1 MAESPTLIRNFFN
14 EDLVLLMGKTINKA
28 YPKFDSAQF
37 KKHCLPFTDE
47 EAFKDRSNKITK
59 ALIETLPQDF
69 KKSIAI
75 LLSTFPKEDT
85 NEDIN
90 WSSFYY
96 MPIGTFVELQGC
108 EKEYLKEALNALY
121 EITKRFTSEFAIRAF
136 ILKFPEETFEYLKE
150 WVHDSNQHV
159 RRLVSEGTRP
169 RLPWAQALPKF
180 KKDPT
185 QTLALLEVLQNDS
198 SKYVQKSVANHL
210 NDITKDNP
218 KRAIETL
225 ARWKKENNP
234 NTNWIIK
241 HALRSELKKGTPE
254 ALEILGFSSK
264 SKIEVANLKLSSEK
278 VKVGESLAFSFDI
291 ISKENK
297 EVPVMIDYNIHYQKA
312 NGKTAPKT
320 FKLAVKDIKANQT
333 LSFKKKQ
340 SFKIIS
346 TRKFHLG
353 QHAVEI
359 QINGN
364 LLEKVYFELVD

>member
-96 MPIGTFVELQGC
+96 MPIGSFAELQGC
-108 EKEYLKEALNALY
+108 KKEHLHEALNALY

-136 ILKFPEETFEYLKE
+136 IIKFPKETFEYLEK
-150 WVHDSNQHV
+150 WVKDKNQHP

-169 RLPWAQALPKF
+169 RLPWAQALPEF

-185 QTLALLEVLQNDS
+185 STLSLLENLRNDS
-198 SKYVQKSVANHL
+198 AKYVQKSVANHL

-218 KRAIETL
+218 KLAIETL

-234 NTNWIIK
+234 NTNWIVK

-254 ALEILGFSSK
+254 ALEILGFSNK
-264 SKIEVANLKLSSEK
+264 SKIEVSDLKLSSTK
-278 VKVGESLAFSFDI
+278 VKIGDRLEFSFKI
-291 ISKENK
+291 NSKENK
-297 EVPVMIDYNIHYQKA
+297 EVPIMIDYVIHYLKA

-320 FKLAVKDIKANQT
+320 FKLAIKDIKAGQT
-333 LSFKKKQ
+333 LSFNKNQ

-353 QHAVEI
+353 EHAVEV
-359 QINGN
+359 QVNGN
-364 LLEKVYFELVD
+364 RLEKAYFELVD